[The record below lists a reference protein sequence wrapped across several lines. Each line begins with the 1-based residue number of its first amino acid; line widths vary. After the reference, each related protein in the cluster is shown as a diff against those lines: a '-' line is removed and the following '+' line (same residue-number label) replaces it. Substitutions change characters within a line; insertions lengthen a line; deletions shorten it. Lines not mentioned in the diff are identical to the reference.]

1 MANLLLSGPAGGGK
15 SAVLRELLAEA
26 TEPTIAS
33 DFQSI
38 VAALLQHQRLPDG
51 KYPLRPDWVL
61 PVAERIRR
69 EIFSAARDAQIRV
82 IGTNSRGDAD
92 FREMLLRR
100 LGASAVERVVDPGEA
115 VVRIRL
121 ADAATGELSGQCDQ
135 AIGRWYARR

>member
-1 MANLLLSGPAGGGK
+1 MPSILLSGPAGGGK

-38 VAALLQHQRLPDG
+38 VAALLQHQRGPDG

-61 PVAERIRR
+61 PLAEYVRQAVITGARQA
-69 EIFSAARDAQIRV
+69 EIDIIA
-82 IGTNSRGDAD
+82 TNSDGSPAR
-92 FREMLLRR
+92 RRR
-100 LGASAVERVVDPGEA
+100 LLDRLGPGVVERVVDPGEA
-115 VVRIRL
+115 TVRIRL